1 MEVRSVR
8 SESQLGL
15 VGRNDA
21 SGVGTAFT
29 SDSTGPVVHEVVG
42 VPDRMIIQHPKHSY
56 PRRS

>member
-21 SGVGTAFT
+21 SDVGTFY
-29 SDSTGPVVHEVVG
+29 VG
-42 VPDRMIIQHPKHSY
+42 LNGAGCT
-56 PRRS
+56 